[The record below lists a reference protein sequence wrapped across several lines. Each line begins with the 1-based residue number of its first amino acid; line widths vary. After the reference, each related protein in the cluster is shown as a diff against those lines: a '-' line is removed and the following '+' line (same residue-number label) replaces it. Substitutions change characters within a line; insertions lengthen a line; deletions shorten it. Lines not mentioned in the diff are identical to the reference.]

1 MNKNK
6 EKVNIYLLNFE
17 DINLSLKIMLYY
29 IRETFF
35 KKHIIIYIIFIF
47 L

>member
-1 MNKNK
+1 MNKKK
-6 EKVNIYLLNFE
+6 EKVNVYLLNFE
-17 DINLSLKIMLYY
+17 DINLSLKNMLHY

-35 KKHIIIYIIFIF
+35 KKHIIIYNIFIF